1 MEIKELVQEVRN
13 DNHIIKLKQEELE
26 RLKRLCE
33 VAGIK
38 YGGERTGGSRDNS
51 KHEKAIMNYIEYK
64 DSLAEYILEAI
75 ERRKTLT
82 GKIDQLKNKRQL
94 EIMYAYSISSQSFG
108 KIARDTGISKQ
119 RVSQIYNEALEEIQ
133 ALDET

>member
-94 EIMYAYSISSQSFG
+94 EIMYAYGISSQSFG
-108 KIARDTGISKQ
+108 KIARNTGISKQ
-119 RVSQIYNEALEEIQ
+119 RVSQIYNEALEEMQ